1 MRQSSR
7 LDVAPALSLCDNGLS
22 QILAMVVEEVRQSVN
37 RDINGAALLYSLLN
51 APWLR
56 SLLKVYECLQLHLT
70 TRPPAVLNAALPLT
84 REVVMDL
91 RLVPT
96 SPDVRE
102 LQRLL
107 MSPHLQALL
116 SAHDMVAQKD
126 YEPVL
131 PPLPGNLPEDEEA
144 MRIVCLVKNK
154 QPLGATIKRNEVTG
168 DIVVARIIHGGLAD
182 RSGLLHAGDTLVEVN
197 GIGVDGLDPEE
208 VIQILAQSQGTI
220 VFKLIP
226 ISDCPVS
233 SQTMLYVR
241 AMASYCPQQDPAIPC
256 ADAGVPFRKGDILEV
271 VDQTDMLWWQARK
284 LSDHSTC
291 AGLIPSS
298 NLLRRKQREFWW
310 SQPLQPHTCMK
321 SSSQD
326 DTLPIDERCVETA
339 DEEAFESGK
348 GAPRR
353 CVPLC
358 LLVCPSARTSALS
371 YVAISSSLC
380 AAEDDEFNGFNRGVY
395 IAGFHR
401 SFRLCRRKSQ
411 SNHQPCY
418 VRCPASCYS
427 AMASP
432 YEEVVRYQR
441 HPEDRYRLIV
451 LMGPSGVGVNE
462 LRRRLIEINPQMF
475 QGPVPHTTRPPK
487 SYEEVGREYHF
498 VPRETFEQMV
508 YNHRFLEFGQY
519 KGNWYGTSVEAVK
532 VVLDS
537 RKICVIDLEPQVI
550 QGMRTHELK
559 PYIIFIKPPSIS
571 QMRQTRR
578 SARIVTEYYT
588 HRPFKEEDL
597 QEMEEAARWTE
608 SQYCQFFDH
617 VIVNETLQDACVHLL
632 TAVRRAQDEP
642 QWVPASWLRPESQS

>member
-1 MRQSSR
+1 MRQSAR
-7 LDVAPALSLCDNGLS
+7 LDVAPSLSLCDNGLS

-51 APWLR
+51 APWLQ
-56 SLLKVYECLQLHLT
+56 SLLKVYECLQLQRT
-70 TRPPAVLNAALPLT
+70 MRPPAVLNAALPLT

-116 SAHDMVAQKD
+116 LAHDMVAQKD

-131 PPLPGNLPEDEEA
+131 PPLPCNLPEDEEA

-197 GIGVDGLDPEE
+197 GVGVDGLDPEQ

-226 ISDCPVS
+226 ISDRPVS

-321 SSSQD
+321 SISPVEEED
-326 DTLPIDERCVETA
+326 DSLPIDERCVET
-339 DEEAFESGK
+339 DEEAFESEE
-348 GAPRR
+348 
-353 CVPLC
+353 LQE
-358 LLVCPSARTSALS
+358 
-371 YVAISSSLC
+371 
-380 AAEDDEFNGFNRGVY
+380 EDDEFNGFNRGVY

-401 SFRLCRRKSQ
+401 SLRLCRRKSQ
-411 SNHQPCY
+411 SSHQPCY
-418 VRCPASCYS
+418 IRCPASCYS
-427 AMASP
+427 AVASP

-451 LMGPSGVGVNE
+451 LVGPSGVGVNE
-462 LRRRLIEINPQMF
+462 LRRRLIEINPQTF

-487 SYEEVGREYHF
+487 SYEEMGREYHF

-537 RKICVIDLEPQVI
+537 RKICIIDLEPQAI

-597 QEMEEAARWTE
+597 QEMEEAARRAE

-617 VIVNETLQDACVHLL
+617 VLVNETLQNACVHLL

>member
-1 MRQSSR
+1 MAYSCLLCRSHTPNAVTVKSS
-7 LDVAPALSLCDNGLS
+7 VCHPFPS
-22 QILAMVVEEVRQSVN
+22 Q
-37 RDINGAALLYSLLN
+37 
-51 APWLR
+51 
-56 SLLKVYECLQLHLT
+56 
-70 TRPPAVLNAALPLT
+70 
-84 REVVMDL
+84 
-91 RLVPT
+91 
-96 SPDVRE
+96 
-102 LQRLL
+102 
-107 MSPHLQALL
+107 
-116 SAHDMVAQKD
+116 
-126 YEPVL
+126 
-131 PPLPGNLPEDEEA
+131 
-144 MRIVCLVKNK
+144 
-154 QPLGATIKRNEVTG
+154 GATIKRNEVTG

-182 RSGLLHAGDTLVEVN
+182 RSGKAVHVWHVPVIPSGMDVN
-197 GIGVDGLDPEE
+197 PSVSPLK
-208 VIQILAQSQGTI
+208 AQSQGTI

-321 SSSQD
+321 SS
-326 DTLPIDERCVETA
+326 
-339 DEEAFESGK
+339 K
-348 GAPRR
+348 
-353 CVPLC
+353 
-358 LLVCPSARTSALS
+358 
-371 YVAISSSLC
+371 
-380 AAEDDEFNGFNRGVY
+380 DDEFNGFNRGVY
-395 IAGFHR
+395 IG
-401 SFRLCRRKSQ
+401 

-508 YNHRFLEFGQY
+508 YNHRGHAAM
-519 KGNWYGTSVEAVK
+519 TSLAAPT
-532 VVLDS
+532 S
-537 RKICVIDLEPQVI
+537 ICLPPQVI

>member
-1 MRQSSR
+1 
-7 LDVAPALSLCDNGLS
+7 
-22 QILAMVVEEVRQSVN
+22 MVVEEVRQSVN

-70 TRPPAVLNAALPLT
+70 TRPPAVLNAALP
-84 REVVMDL
+84 
-91 RLVPT
+91 LVPT

-326 DTLPIDERCVETA
+326 DTLPIDERCVET
-339 DEEAFESGK
+339 GK
-348 GAPRR
+348 A
-353 CVPLC
+353 
-358 LLVCPSARTSALS
+358 AW
-371 YVAISSSLC
+371 VAQS
-380 AAEDDEFNGFNRGVY
+380 D
-395 IAGFHR
+395 AGFHR